1 MAAKSWWRVGTVGF
15 VLMMIGGAGPYTMFA
30 PAAEAAKGDATAQK
44 TTSGARDA
52 LPKLIGQQAPEFSL
66 ADANGKQ
73 HSLADLAEAKLVVVA
88 FLGTECPLAKLYG
101 PRLEQ
106 LAAEYADR
114 GVRVIAI
121 DANVQDTSEEIAT
134 YAKEHGLTF
143 PVLKDPDNAVADK
156 FGARRTPEVFLLDEK
171 RVARYRGRIDDQFSS
186 TVQKANVGRRDL
198 AVAIDELLAGHAVTQ
213 SELPGPGC
221 FIGRVTRPDSGA
233 AVTYSKQIA
242 RIFQERCVECHRPG
256 EIGPFSM
263 TSYADVVG
271 WGETIREVVSDQR
284 MPPWFADAKH
294 GTFSNDARLS
304 DQEKQEIAQWV
315 DAGCPEGDP
324 ADLPAPR
331 TFVDGWNI
339 PAPDVVL
346 KMRAEP
352 FQVPAEG
359 KVDYQHFV
367 IDPGFTE
374 DQWSVASE
382 ARPGNRSVVHH
393 ILVFLHPPGQ
403 PLEIGRG
410 SLLAAYAPGAPP
422 RQVTKGQA
430 KRIPAGSKIIMQVHY
445 TTNGRPQQDLSSLGL
460 KLCDASEVKQ
470 EVESGWAVNFG
481 IAIPPGVP
489 NFKSYSVHRF
499 TDDRLLLF
507 LTPHMHMRGKSFR
520 YEAWYPSGKREV
532 LLDVPRWD
540 FNWQIDYVLAEPK
553 LMPKGTQLRCFATY
567 DNSAGNPANPDPSK
581 WVFFGEQTWDEM
593 MIGWFTAVTLP
604 PGESTEKPAA
614 KPAEATSGR

>member
-1 MAAKSWWRVGTVGF
+1 MAVRAWRHAL
-15 VLMMIGGAGPYTMFA
+15 LMLLIATLLVAAGPLSGLAMSA
-30 PAAEAAKGDATAQK
+30 EPAAAPTVLLAK
-44 TTSGARDA
+44 
-52 LPKLIGQQAPEFSL
+52 QAPDFTL
-66 ADANGKQ
+66 PDAEGKP
-73 HSLADLAEAKLVVVA
+73 HALADLASAKFVVVA

-101 PRLEQ
+101 PRLEH
-106 LAAEYADR
+106 LAAEYAER

-121 DANVQDTSEEIAT
+121 DANVQDTPEEIAI
-134 YAKEHGLTF
+134 YAREHGLTF
-143 PVLKDPDNAVADK
+143 PILKDAGNVVADK
-156 FGARRTPEVFLLDEK
+156 FGAVRTPEVFLLDGE
-171 RVARYRGRIDDQFSS
+171 RVARYHGRIDDQFVG

-198 AVAIDELLAGHAVTQ
+198 ATAIDELLAGKTVSQ
-213 SELPGPGC
+213 PELPGPGC
-221 FIGRVTRPDSGA
+221 FVGRVPRPA
-233 AVTYSKQIA
+233 ADATVTYSKHIA

-263 TSYADVVG
+263 TSYAEVIG
-271 WGETIREVVSDQR
+271 WGETIREVVDQGR
-284 MPPWFADAKH
+284 MPPWFADPKH
-294 GTFSNDARLS
+294 GHFSNDARLT
-304 DQEKQEIAQWV
+304 DQEKQDIAAWV
-315 DAGCPEGDP
+315 DAGCPEGNP
-324 ADLPAPR
+324 QDLPAPR
-331 TFVDGWNI
+331 TYTDGWNI
-339 PAPDVVL
+339 PTPDVVF

-374 DQWSVASE
+374 DKWSVASE

-430 KRIPAGSKIIMQVHY
+430 KRIPAGSKIIMQIHY

-481 IAIPPGVP
+481 IAIPPNMA
-489 NFKSYSVHRF
+489 NFKSFSMHRF

-520 YEAWYPSGKREV
+520 YEAWYPNGKREI

-593 MIGWFTAVTLP
+593 MIGWFTAVTPLP
-604 PGESTEKPAA
+604 DASAEKPAA
-614 KPAEATSGR
+614 APAEATSGR

>member
-1 MAAKSWWRVGTVGF
+1 MAAKSWWRIGTMGF
-15 VLMMIGGAGPYTMFA
+15 FVAMIGGAGTYTA
-30 PAAEAAKGDATAQK
+30 RALAAEAAKGDATTQK
-44 TTSGARDA
+44 SASSAHDE
-52 LPKLIGQQAPEFSL
+52 LPKLIGQQAPDFSL
-66 ADANGKQ
+66 ADASGKQ
-73 HSLADLAEAKLVVVA
+73 HSLVDLGKAKFVVVA

-114 GVRVIAI
+114 GVRVIGI
-121 DANVQDTSEEIAT
+121 DANVQDTAEEIAT

-143 PVLKDPDNAVADK
+143 PLLRDPENAVADK
-156 FGARRTPEVFLLDEK
+156 FGARRTPEVYLLDEK
-171 RVARYRGRIDDQFSS
+171 RVARYRGRIDDQFTG

-198 AVAIDELLAGHAVTQ
+198 AVAIDELLAGGAVTQ
-213 SELPGPGC
+213 SELAGPGC
-221 FIGRVTRPDSGA
+221 IIGRVTRPESGA
-233 AVTYSKQIA
+233 AVTYTKQIA
-242 RIFQERCVECHRPG
+242 RIFQERCVECHRAG

-263 TSYADVVG
+263 TSYADVIG

-284 MPPWFADAKH
+284 MPPWFADSKH

-304 DQEKQEIAQWV
+304 EQEKQDITQWV
-315 DAGCPEGDP
+315 ASGCPEGDP

-331 TFVDGWNI
+331 TFVDGWSI
-339 PAPDVVL
+339 PAPDVVF
-346 KMRAEP
+346 KMRPEP
-352 FQVPAEG
+352 YQVPAEG

-374 DQWSVASE
+374 DKWSIASE

-489 NFKSYSVHRF
+489 NFKSYSTHRF
-499 TDDRLLLF
+499 ADDRLLLF

-520 YEAWYPSGKREV
+520 YEAWYPNGKREI
-532 LLDVPRWD
+532 LLDVPHWD

-567 DNSAGNPANPDPSK
+567 DNSKGNPANPDPSK

-604 PGESTEKPAA
+604 PGESTEKPAT

>member
-1 MAAKSWWRVGTVGF
+1 MTVRSWGWFCFVSLWMAA
-15 VLMMIGGAGPYTMFA
+15 AA
-30 PAAEAAKGDATAQK
+30 PVTQSHAAEAKASPAPLLGKPAPDFVLSDAA
-44 TTSGARDA
+44 
-52 LPKLIGQQAPEFSL
+52 
-66 ADANGKQ
+66 GKQ
-73 HSLADLAEAKLVVVA
+73 HALADLANAKLVVVA

-114 GVRVIAI
+114 GVRVIGI
-121 DANVQDTSEEIAT
+121 DSNVQDSPDEIAT
-134 YAKEHGLTF
+134 YAREHGLSF
-143 PVLKDPDNAVADK
+143 PILKDTGNVVADQ
-156 FGARRTPEVFLLDEK
+156 FGAVRTPEVFLLDDK
-171 RVARYRGRIDDQFSS
+171 RMTRYHGRIDDQYS
-186 TVQKANVGRRDL
+186 TAVQKANVGRRDL
-198 AVAIDELLAGHAVTQ
+198 AVAIDELLAGKDVSQA
-213 SELPGPGC
+213 ELSAPGC
-221 FIGRVTRPDSGA
+221 FVGRVTRPATDA
-233 AVTYSKQIA
+233 TVTYSKQIA

-263 TSYADVVG
+263 TSYAEVVG
-271 WGETIREVVSDQR
+271 WGETIREVVDQGR
-284 MPPWFADAKH
+284 MPPWFADPKYGH
-294 GTFSNDARLS
+294 FSNDARLS
-304 DQEKQEIAQWV
+304 DQEKHDIAAWV
-315 DAGCPEGDP
+315 DAGCPEGNP
-324 ADLPAPR
+324 QDLPAPR
-331 TFVDGWNI
+331 TYTDGWNI
-339 PAPDVVL
+339 PAPDLVF

-352 FQVPAEG
+352 FQIPAEG

-374 DQWSVASE
+374 DKWSIASE
-382 ARPGNRSVVHH
+382 ARPGNHSVVHH

-445 TTNGRPQQDLSSLGL
+445 TTNGRPQEDLSSLGL

-481 IAIPPGVP
+481 IAIPPNLA
-489 NFKSYSVHRF
+489 NFKSFSMHRF
-499 TDDRLLLF
+499 TEDRLLLF

-520 YEAWYPSGKREV
+520 YEAWYPNGKREI

-593 MIGWFTAVTLP
+593 MIGWFTAVTPLAD
-604 PGESTEKPAA
+604 ESSEKPAA
-614 KPAEATSGR
+614 APAEATSGR